1 MPESR
6 YPSASTRCRS
16 GTDRALPGSAIEVLT
31 PQDARVATLTASD
44 DGSARRALAEGSY
57 RVRVTAPRFRTQT
70 REVQVQRGATAEVRC
85 ELAEVSDGG
94 GHPVSRTVGAAQRFL
109 HGLGL

>member
-1 MPESR
+1 
-6 YPSASTRCRS
+6 
-16 GTDRALPGSAIEVLT
+16 
-31 PQDARVATLTASD
+31 
-44 DGSARRALAEGSY
+44 
-57 RVRVTAPRFRTQT
+57 
-70 REVQVQRGATAEVRC
+70 VQRGATAEVRF